1 MILSEAEPWG
11 LLFSLR
17 LEKNLQMTKAA
28 ILIDGGYFLKRLPSV
43 QSNVD
48 VSNPDAVAR
57 SISRLIRNHLE
68 QLNTVYK
75 VENFFQLLYRSFYYD
90 ALPYTGKG
98 HTPVDK
104 RAIDYS
110 KTPEAI
116 FRKNLF
122 DALRG
127 QPNLAV
133 RLGEVRKNHDISW
146 ILKAK
151 PQRSLL
157 KGDLTVSGLTDND
170 FAPALRQK
178 GVDMRIGIDIAS
190 ITLKRQAN
198 IIILVSGDADF
209 VPAARFAR
217 REGVQFILDPLW
229 QNISADL
236 FEHIDGLRSGF
247 PRPGSHNED

>member
-1 MILSEAEPWG
+1 
-11 LLFSLR
+11 
-17 LEKNLQMTKAA
+17 MTKVA

-43 QSNVD
+43 RRDVD
-48 VSNPDAVAR
+48 ASDPDAVAQA
-57 SISRLIRNHLE
+57 INQLIRRHLD
-68 QLNTVYK
+68 QVNTVYK
-75 VENFFQLLYRSFYYD
+75 VENSLRLLYRSFYYD

-98 HTPVDK
+98 HTPVGK
-104 RAIDYS
+104 YAIDYS

-116 FRKNLF
+116 FRKKLF
-122 DALRG
+122 DSLRG

-133 RLGEVRKNHDISW
+133 RLGEVRKNRDSSW
-146 ILKAK
+146 ILKAR
-151 PQRSLL
+151 PQKRLL
-157 KGDLTVSGLTDND
+157 NGDIPVSALTDND

-178 GVDMRIGIDIAS
+178 GVDMRVGIDIVS
-190 ITLKRQAN
+190 ITLKRQAK

-229 QNISADL
+229 QDISTDL

-247 PRPGSHNED
+247 PRPGKNQLDRPSMSNQRDQH